1 MLSAAERGDLRKM
14 TNLVDTQAGTTL
26 MVRDERGRDVLFLL
40 DGLLAV
46 DTGQEVINLAPGSVV
61 GERAAL
67 GDGIRSA
74 TVETI
79 TDCVMLAASGKD
91 VESLPPAVREQLGRK
106 VLA

>member
-1 MLSAAERGDLRKM
+1 M
-14 TNLVDTQAGTTL
+14 TNLVDAQAGTTL

-40 DGLLAV
+40 DGFLTV
-46 DTGQEVINLAPGSVV
+46 DTGPEVIHLAPGSVV

-67 GDGIRSA
+67 GDGVRSA
-74 TVETI
+74 TVETM

-91 VESLPPAVREQLGRK
+91 LEHLPQAVRDQLGRK